1 MRCYVE
7 MRVYRVRDSY
17 SVLKIF
23 DPYAVMT
30 LLALRDAGGEA
41 NVGDINRYSFK
52 YGSPQPRTTSRK
64 LAELKRYGLVEER
77 SIERGGF
84 IVEKIYRL
92 TDKGKKLAEIF
103 AELIGEKNA

>member
-1 MRCYVE
+1 
-7 MRVYRVRDSY
+7 MRVYRVRNQY

-23 DPYAVMT
+23 DPYAIMT

-41 NVGDINRYSFK
+41 NVGDVNRYSFK

-64 LAELKRYGLVEER
+64 LSELKRYGLVEER
-77 SIERGGF
+77 TVERGGF

-92 TDKGKKLAEIF
+92 TEKGKKLAELF
-103 AELIGEKNA
+103 AELVGEA

>member
-1 MRCYVE
+1 
-7 MRVYRVRDSY
+7 MRVYRVRDQF

-77 SIERGGF
+77 TVERGGF

-92 TDKGKKLAEIF
+92 TDRGKKLAELF
-103 AELIGEKNA
+103 AELTGEK